1 MGFYDVIAKDISWEY
16 SHNTDAYLKV
26 VGGKLQLPAPGWL
39 IYHLRYLDNVIEAI
53 NAFKSGVLSEDIFD
67 LALVNVIVCTDPVS
81 GLNQLRKIR
90 KTHKSFA
97 IDIETA
103 NTLPDAIKNEFLC
116 IGVCYSDTEATVFT
130 KECFNNK
137 IFSSVFQ
144 AFLLDKSCTFIL
156 QNGLFDKTRMKLL
169 KDVDIKIDE
178 DTMLMHYC
186 GVNEHKGTHGLKE
199 MAQLYLGFP
208 EWEKPLDD
216 WKRAYCKRNKIKLK
230 DFQYS
235 YFPQDMLSYYCG
247 IDVIATFQ
255 LKKVLEKLMR
265 PSSIN
270 IYRKLVEAS
279 KYYANMI
286 TRGMLLNEEY
296 WNQIRA
302 ELEAEKATIEDELEE
317 LMPGVKVTSPK
328 QLLAWLQEEF
338 PNDGVSG
345 TDKYTMEDLILAHPD
360 NVALQKVL
368 DYRKNVKILKTYVY
382 GLWDRKDS
390 NNIIHCEFKLHG
402 TETGRL
408 SSANPNMQ
416 NIPRDSSIKKL
427 FIARPGYTLIQLD
440 YSQAE
445 LRVLAYISGDEHLI
459 DCYVNGRD
467 LHTEMQK
474 KLFKDRYDEHD
485 KDQRVIAKT
494 INFGIPYGR
503 TAVGISQKLKMPL
516 SEAKKYLS
524 DWLDAAPKV
533 KDYMRKHKEM
543 ATRDPQEVYYTI
555 FGRAR
560 HYFVTRDNVHHV
572 ENQAVNFPISSTAND
587 LTIYSICEIGKY
599 IEEQKLDAYLVNT
612 VHDSIVIEVRPEQA
626 KQLALKCQE
635 IMATIPQKMLPNL
648 TLPFRADAEIG
659 NCYGD
664 LAEPDW
670 DGDEEEDSEE

>member
-1 MGFYDVIAKDISWEY
+1 MAFYDEIAKDIQWEY
-16 SHNTDAYLKV
+16 THNTDAYLKV
-26 VGGKLQLPAPGWL
+26 IGGKLQLPHPGWL
-39 IYHLRYLDNVIEAI
+39 QYHLRYLDNVIEAI
-53 NAFKSGVLSEDIFD
+53 NAFRVG
-67 LALVNVIVCTDPVS
+67 ALVGNDFDIESIDVKIVTEPTEAIKV
-81 GLNQLRKIR
+81 LREIR
-90 KTHKSFA
+90 SKYTEFS

-116 IGVCYSDTEATVFT
+116 IGVGCDDTYSVVFT
-130 KECFNNK
+130 KECFANKTFRILFQCFLNNK
-137 IFSSVFQ
+137 SKV
-144 AFLLDKSCTFIL
+144 FIL
-156 QNGLFDKTRMKLL
+156 QNGIFDKTRMKLIE
-169 KDVDIKIDE
+169 DIDIRIDE

-186 GVNEHKGTHGLKE
+186 GINEHKGTHGLKE
-199 MAQLYLGFP
+199 LAQLYLGFP

-216 WKRAYCKRNKIKLK
+216 WKRQYCRHNKVKIK

-235 YFPQDMLSYYCG
+235 YFPQDMLAYYCG
-247 IDVIATFQ
+247 IDVSATIQ
-255 LKKVLEKLMR
+255 LKRLFVKIMR

-270 IYRKLVEAS
+270 IYKKLIEAS
-279 KYYANMI
+279 KYYSNMMV
-286 TRGMLLNEEY
+286 RGMMLDLNY
-296 WNQIRA
+296 WREICDQ
-302 ELEAEKATIEDELEE
+302 LEAEKVKLEDDLDK

-328 QLLAWLQEEF
+328 QLKEWLEKEF
-338 PNDGVSG
+338 PDDYIEG
-345 TDKYTMEDLILAHPD
+345 TDKFTMESLQLRHPD
-360 NVALQKVL
+360 NEALTKIME
-368 DYRKNVKILKTYVY
+368 YRKNVKILKTYVY
-382 GLWDRKDS
+382 GLYDRKDS

-416 NIPRDSSIKKL
+416 NIPRDSTIKKL

-474 KLFKDRYDEHD
+474 KLFKDKYDEHN

-503 TAVGISQKLKMPL
+503 TAGGMASKLKIPM
-516 SEAKKYLS
+516 SEAKQYLA
-524 DWLDAAPKV
+524 DWFAAAPKV
-533 KDYMRKHKEM
+533 KEYIKECHRM
-543 ATRDPQEVYYTI
+543 ATADPQEIYYTV

-560 HYFVTRDNVHHV
+560 HYFITAGTQHHA
-572 ENQAVNFPISSTAND
+572 ENQSVNFPISSTAND
-587 LTIYSICEIGKY
+587 LTIYSLCEIGKY

-612 VHDSIVIEVRPEQA
+612 VHDSIVIEVKPEQA

-635 IMATIPQKMLPNL
+635 IMSTIPKKMLPGL
-648 TLPFRADAEIG
+648 TVPFRADAEIG

-670 DGDEEEDSEE
+670 DGEDEEDEE